1 MREGWAKAFS
11 ERGRTLSN
19 VWQLVSRFS
28 VLLGACGITL
38 KVTNEL
44 IHKPLSIRVIG
55 SLTLV
60 LAAFIATTA
69 QAGVQ
74 GTGGAAFRPGQLVV
88 KYKNGADRAAQIA
101 ARHSAAVKYS
111 SAITARSAVVEL
123 QPGQSLA
130 AAAAELRA
138 TGDVEYAMPN
148 YMARISE
155 WIPNDPG
162 RGEPGDW
169 RSLQWNFVGTW
180 GVNALNAWN
189 KLYDTEAAGG
199 RGVIVAVIDTGVA
212 YERYRRYYR
221 SPDLAGA
228 KIYRPYDFVGNDR
241 HANDPNGHGTHV
253 ASTIAER
260 VDNGVGLTGLAY
272 NATLMPLRA
281 LDQNGAGDSSTIARA
296 IRYAA
301 RHKAKVINLS
311 MEFDGGL
318 RARHIP
324 EIVSAIKFATRR
336 GALVVGAAGN
346 QGSDQVAYPSRT
358 SNALSVGATTRGGC
372 LAFYSNA
379 GSGLDIVAPG
389 GGKDSRDVD
398 LSPESTDLKNCD
410 PSAGGPPVYQVTL
423 SQSGYRFFA
432 ISSDYEGTS
441 MAAPHV
447 SATAALI
454 IASGV
459 LGPSPKPDAIKRRL
473 RATARD
479 LGAPGRDTHYG
490 AGLIDAGAA
499 VGATSATGVAPPP
512 AG

>member
-1 MREGWAKAFS
+1 MHSGWAKAFC

-19 VWQLVSRFS
+19 VRQLVRRSG
-28 VLLGACGITL
+28 VLFGACSITL

-44 IHKPLSIRVIG
+44 IQKPHSIRVIS

-60 LAAFIATTA
+60 LAAFAATAA
-69 QAGVQ
+69 QAGAQ
-74 GTGGAAFRPGQLVV
+74 GTGGAAFQPRQLVI
-88 KYKNGADRAAQIA
+88 KYKDGADRAAQVA
-101 ARHSAAVKYS
+101 ARRGASVKYS
-111 SAITARSAVVEL
+111 SAIAARSSVVEL
-123 QPGQSLA
+123 KPGQTLA

-138 TGDVEYAMPN
+138 TGDVEYAVPN
-148 YMARISE
+148 YKARISE

-169 RSLQWNFVGTW
+169 RSLQWNFVGAW

-189 KLYDTEAAGG
+189 KLYDTEGAGG

-212 YERYRRYYR
+212 YERYGRFYR
-221 SPDLAGA
+221 SPDLAGV
-228 KIYRPYDFVGNDR
+228 KIFRPYDFVSNDR
-241 HANDPNGHGTHV
+241 HANDYNGHGTHV

-260 VDNGVGLTGLAY
+260 VDNGVGVTGLAY

-281 LDQNGAGDSSTIARA
+281 LDQSGAGDSSTIARA

-301 RHKAKVINLS
+301 RNRAKVINLS

-324 EIVSAIKFATRR
+324 EIVSAIKFATSR

-346 QGSDQVAYPSRT
+346 QGSDQVAYPSRA
-358 SNALSVGATTRGGC
+358 SHALSVGATTRRGC
-372 LAFYSNA
+372 LAVYSNA
-379 GSGLDIVAPG
+379 GSGLDLVAPG
-389 GGKDSRDVD
+389 GGKDSRDAD
-398 LSPESTDLKNCD
+398 LTPGSTDLKNCD
-410 PSAGGPPVYQVTL
+410 PTASGPPIYQVTL
-423 SQSGYRFFA
+423 SQSSFRFFT

-447 SATAALI
+447 TATAALV

-459 LGPSPKPDAIKRRL
+459 LGPNPHPDAIKRRL
-473 RATARD
+473 RSTARD
-479 LGAPGRDTHYG
+479 LGAPGRDLHYG
-490 AGLIDAGAA
+490 VGLIDAGAA
-499 VGATSATGVAPPP
+499 VGATSATGVVPPP